1 MADPIRPYE
10 DAYEALEAAMN
21 ATGKSRKELA
31 ALCYPGR
38 RLETA
43 FSLFSRAMNPE
54 NTDVNLTNEQK
65 EIILKN
71 TRADDYIYYLCDKFG
86 FERPEKQKNAIEDE
100 LRLSMMSMQ
109 KQMLDMMQKLEKI
122 EKEKKAE

>member
-10 DAYEALEAAMN
+10 DGYEALEAAIA
-21 ATGKSRKELA
+21 ATGVSRKELA

-38 RLETA
+38 RIETA

-65 EIILKN
+65 EIILKRC
-71 TRADDYIYYLCDKFG
+71 RADDYIYYLCDKYG
-86 FERPEKQKNAIEDE
+86 FERPEKKKNAIEVE
-100 LRLSMMSMQ
+100 LRHSMMQMQ
-109 KQMLDMMQKLEKI
+109 KQMMDMMQKLEKI
-122 EKEKKAE
+122 EKEKSE